1 MSTELILKIES
12 KEEVMLNIGQL
23 LSYEI
28 YSRLKKLTF
37 ANKKVKYICG

>member
-28 YSRLKKLTF
+28 YSRLKKIDF
-37 ANKKVKYICG
+37 R